1 MNLLALIKPAFTVL
15 YHGQS
20 LTNAETWKN
29 AQALTNL
36 GIAIGAI
43 MAAFI
48 PGLEIPA
55 DVVGNIAVAIAGL
68 ANWYFTLATS
78 EKVGLPQIE
87 LIGKPEDDV
96 PTTLIP
102 REKLREIP
110 AYAHSDDGRWVYIHR
125 TELSAECKNQ
135 SDVTESDDNN
145 NGGWNG

>member
-15 YHGQS
+15 NQGQS
-20 LTNAETWKN
+20 LTNVETWKN

-55 DVVGNIAVAIAGL
+55 DVVGNIAVAIAGV

-78 EKVGLPQIE
+78 EKVGLPPIE
-87 LIGKPEDDV
+87 LQAQSEPESQHETTCRPIPEYRA
-96 PTTLIP
+96 PTD
-102 REKLREIP
+102 
-110 AYAHSDDGRWVYIHR
+110 ARWVY
-125 TELSAECKNQ
+125 TPKVQSKSSSAPEAESVGFGDKN
-135 SDVTESDDNN
+135 
-145 NGGWNG
+145 